1 MQVPYRVNRNIRDT
15 RVFQAIDQILWE
27 SPELQNN
34 VWLKHRLEVI
44 EMIEDEGV
52 RTPPLSAIFEEEV
65 IKVEESQD
73 SLIALLLNRKKEA
86 ATHEE

>member
-1 MQVPYRVNRNIRDT
+1 MPYRVSRNIRDT
-15 RVFQAIDQILWE
+15 KVFQAIDQIIWE
-27 SPELQNN
+27 CPELENN
-34 VWLKHRLEVI
+34 VWLKHRREII

-73 SLIALLLNRKKEA
+73 SLITLLLKRKKEA
-86 ATHEE
+86 SAHEE

>member
-1 MQVPYRVNRNIRDT
+1 VSRNIRDT
-15 RVFQAIDQILWE
+15 KVFQAIDQIIWE
-27 SPELQNN
+27 CPELENN
-34 VWLKHRLEVI
+34 VWLKHRREII

-73 SLIALLLNRKKEA
+73 SLITLLLKRKKEA
-86 ATHEE
+86 SAHEE